1 MANGS
6 FLSATVNRDRSRI
19 NFNHFE
25 KLINNFHRS
34 KTPVSLA
41 FTFGVR
47 QHTKILTPSKL
58 HIVNGRN
65 FYG

>member
-1 MANGS
+1 MEDHNGVKAFMANGS

-34 KTPVSLA
+34 KTPVFA
-41 FTFGVR
+41 R
-47 QHTKILTPSKL
+47 
-58 HIVNGRN
+58 
-65 FYG
+65 FYLWSQAKE